1 MRVWSI
7 GDVEEQVSWSSSNW
21 LAWMLGV
28 CALILVVLLVT
39 VVIIPYLLWRRGSI
53 LVMKIVHFL
62 QPTED
67 TGKTCFTLFI

>member
-1 MRVWSI
+1 M
-7 GDVEEQVSWSSSNW
+7 EEQVSGGSSNW
-21 LAWMLGV
+21 YAWMLGV

-53 LVMKIVHFL
+53 LIMKIVHYL

-67 TGKTCFTLFI
+67 NSKTYFT